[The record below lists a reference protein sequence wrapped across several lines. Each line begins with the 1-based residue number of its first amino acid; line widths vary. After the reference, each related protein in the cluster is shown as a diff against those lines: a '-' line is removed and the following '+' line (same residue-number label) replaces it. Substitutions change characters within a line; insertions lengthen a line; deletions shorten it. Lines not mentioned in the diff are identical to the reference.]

1 MKPRCIYAS
10 SISGMEKRDYIAYT
24 GPDDPDAFLW
34 SGQPGIVID
43 VARDAAGAVW
53 DVSVALVGGTPLSGL
68 PSLFEA
74 IDVATYE
81 SRGARVVAGLHP
93 LRDSVIGPHIAM
105 PGHEWPVR
113 PRP

>member
-1 MKPRCIYAS
+1 MKEGDFVA
-10 SISGMEKRDYIAYT
+10 YI
-24 GPDDPDAFLW
+24 GPGDADAFLW

-43 VARDAAGAVW
+43 AARDVAGTLW
-53 DVSVALVGGTPLSGL
+53 DISVVLVGGTALSGL

-74 IDVATYE
+74 IDVTTYE

-93 LRDSVIGPHIAM
+93 LHERAIGAHIAM

-113 PRP
+113 PRA